1 MATIT
6 SSKGLANVGVV
17 AKHLQNTR
25 HEMEQRKLELM
36 GPKWNRDEATTTI
49 KTKKPRKFTGLKEE
63 HTTEPAGPDPGLQHT
78 PVSPVLGPALQLQH
92 TPRGPGQGL
101 QQHTPMAP
109 APGPTPALHLQ
120 VTPRCPGQGQ
130 QQQQQ
135 HTPVA
140 PAPRPAPALQ
150 LQVAPRCPGKG
161 QQQQQ
166 QHTLVA
172 PAHVLQLQF
181 TPRSSGQGQR
191 LQQLHLE
198 SPGPA
203 PGPAPALQLHQLLQQ
218 KLLQPCPAVPPTLQQ
233 QQHLES
239 GRSHLSVEEV
249 ASMGQGQVEKRAK
262 TALALHAQDKSDIM
276 NNDALVSFLH
286 HMQVLELP
294 VTNTVFKAVY
304 SAVNGQGFVCS
315 VSRMER

>member
-120 VTPRCPGQGQ
+120 VTPSYRSPPGALEKASSSSSN
-130 QQQQQ
+130 
-135 HTPVA
+135 TPLWPLPMSCSYSSPPGALAKANGCSSCTWNPLALPLPCNCISCCSKA
-140 PAPRPAPALQ
+140 PAALPCCASYPAA
-150 LQVAPRCPGKG
+150 A
-161 QQQQQ
+161 
-166 QHTLVA
+166 A
-172 PAHVLQLQF
+172 
-181 TPRSSGQGQR
+181 
-191 LQQLHLE
+191 
-198 SPGPA
+198 
-203 PGPAPALQLHQLLQQ
+203 
-218 KLLQPCPAVPPTLQQ
+218 
-233 QQHLES
+233 ES

>member
-1 MATIT
+1 MGLRVVEGQRQASSAVGACGLVMATIT

-49 KTKKPRKFTGLKEE
+49 KTKKPRKFTGLEEE

-101 QQHTPMAP
+101 QQQQQHTPMAP
-109 APGPTPALHLQ
+109 APGPTPALH
-120 VTPRCPGQGQ
+120 
-130 QQQQQ
+130 
-135 HTPVA
+135 
-140 PAPRPAPALQ
+140 LQ

-191 LQQLHLE
+191 LQQLHLK
-198 SPGPA
+198 S
-203 PGPAPALQLHQLLQQ
+203 PGPAPALQL
-218 KLLQPCPAVPPTLQQ
+218 
-233 QQHLES
+233 
-239 GRSHLSVEEV
+239 RVEEV

-276 NNDALVSFLH
+276 NNDAFVSFLH

>member
-1 MATIT
+1 MATQKRT
-6 SSKGLANVGVV
+6 ACEQTLPCMLASQHEHAVSTAGPQGAGAGMKRSRDRYPLKAHDVMVAAVGEGSANSSSSSGNDGSSGGSTTGALGPP
-17 AKHLQNTR
+17 HPSR
-25 HEMEQRKLELM
+25 LE
-36 GPKWNRDEATTTI
+36 
-49 KTKKPRKFTGLKEE
+49 EE

-101 QQHTPMAP
+101 QQQQQHTPMAP

-120 VTPRCPGQGQ
+120 VTPSYRSPPGALEKASSSSSN
-130 QQQQQ
+130 
-135 HTPVA
+135 TPLW
-140 PAPRPAPALQ
+140 PLPMSCSYSSPPGAL
-150 LQVAPRCPGKG
+150 AKANGC
-161 QQQQQ
+161 
-166 QHTLVA
+166 
-172 PAHVLQLQF
+172 
-181 TPRSSGQGQR
+181 
-191 LQQLHLE
+191 
-198 SPGPA
+198 
-203 PGPAPALQLHQLLQQ
+203 
-218 KLLQPCPAVPPTLQQ
+218 
-233 QQHLES
+233 
-239 GRSHLSVEEV
+239 SVEEV